1 MKTLELA
8 LLIILLAGSV
18 AAQVPSSASGPPDVV
33 VLKISWRRVS
43 HNPRLDEVAPST
55 NPERTLKMAVN
66 TARINAA
73 NSTRNQGIDTPPP
86 VLFDVP
92 SIPYS
97 PPTVR
102 PWAGFIYEFT
112 IKNTGSKIIRK
123 LVWEYS
129 FTDPVTQQTVGRRQF
144 RSSVRILPGRT
155 AKLVTRSSLPPVG
168 TINAARAGQNSHD
181 QSPEQMVI
189 QRIKY
194 ADGSVWQR
202 GSK

>member
-1 MKTLELA
+1 MKTLKLA
-8 LLIILLAGSV
+8 LLIILLAGSA
-18 AAQVPSSASGPPDVV
+18 AAQVPSSASGAPDVT
-33 VLKISWRRVS
+33 VLKVSWRRVS
-43 HNPRLDEVAPST
+43 RSNPRLDEVPPR
-55 NPERTLKMAVN
+55 NPERTLRMAVN

-73 NSTRNQGIDTPPP
+73 NSARSQGIDRLP
-86 VLFDVP
+86 VLLDVP

-129 FTDPVTQQTVGRRQF
+129 FTDPVTQRTVGRRQF
-144 RSSVRILPGRT
+144 KSSVKILPGMT
-155 AKLVTRSSLPPVG
+155 AKLVARSSLPPVG
-168 TINAARAGQNSHD
+168 TINAARAGQNSPD

-202 GSK
+202 GLK